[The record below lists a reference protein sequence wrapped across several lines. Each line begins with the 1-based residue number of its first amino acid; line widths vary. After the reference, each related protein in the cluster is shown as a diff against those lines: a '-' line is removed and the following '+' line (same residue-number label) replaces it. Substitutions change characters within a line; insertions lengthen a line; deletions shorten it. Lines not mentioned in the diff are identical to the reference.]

1 MKIRLAISGAGFI
14 ADIHAKAVH
23 AHKKDCEI
31 VALVVIFP
39 EVSRIFVS
47 KFNIPKRYTDLGHC

>member
-23 AHKKDCEI
+23 VNQKDCGI
-31 VALVVIFP
+31 VALV
-39 EVSRIFVS
+39 EKFV
-47 KFNIPKRYTDLGHC
+47 D